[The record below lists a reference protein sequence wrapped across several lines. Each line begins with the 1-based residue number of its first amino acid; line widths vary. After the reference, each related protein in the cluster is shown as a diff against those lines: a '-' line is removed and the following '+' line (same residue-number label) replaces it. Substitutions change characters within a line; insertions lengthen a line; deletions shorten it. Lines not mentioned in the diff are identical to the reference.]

1 MKITVNQ
8 LRRIIKEE
16 VSRVL
21 KENPVQDQGPG
32 MSLNPGDVVTI
43 TAELD
48 AYNVGGL
55 PMKNKGRRVKTLP
68 GAEFTVIDDQWAETS
83 VASKFGT
90 LPRYVLVSDL
100 CNAMAMEEM
109 V

>member
-32 MSLNPGDVVTI
+32 MSLKPYDVVTI

-48 AYNVGGL
+48 AYNVSGY
-55 PMKNKGRRVKTLP
+55 PMINNGVRVKTLP
-68 GAEFTVIDDQWAETS
+68 GAKFQVIDDKWAETS
-83 VASKFGT
+83 VVSRSGT
-90 LPRYVLVSDL
+90 LPRYVRVSDL
-100 CNAMAMEEM
+100 LGAMKMEKM

>member
-43 TAELD
+43 TAQLN
-48 AYNVGGL
+48 AYSVSGY
-55 PMKNKGRRVKTLP
+55 PMINNGERVKTLP
-68 GAEFTVIDDQWAETS
+68 GAKFEVIDDRWAETS
-83 VASKFGT
+83 VGEPPNV
-90 LPRYVLVSDL
+90 LPRYVRVSDL
-100 CNAMAMEEM
+100 LGAMKMEKM

>member
-21 KENPVQDQGPG
+21 KENPVQDQDPG
-32 MSLNPGDVVTI
+32 MSLKPYDVVTI
-43 TAELD
+43 TAELN
-48 AYNVGGL
+48 AYNVGGY
-55 PMKNKGRRVKTLP
+55 PMINNGVRVKTLP
-68 GAEFTVIDDQWAETS
+68 GAKFEVMDDKWAVTY
-83 VASKFGT
+83 VASKVGT